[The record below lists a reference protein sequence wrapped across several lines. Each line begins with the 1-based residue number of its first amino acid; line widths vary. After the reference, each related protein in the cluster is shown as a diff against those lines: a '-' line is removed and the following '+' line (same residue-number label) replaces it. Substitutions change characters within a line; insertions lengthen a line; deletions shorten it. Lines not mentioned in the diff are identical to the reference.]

1 MMKIKESRV
10 NGNGVVFEIFRN
22 EEGYCVQSFD
32 SWDDAVKCARII
44 RKYSDKLIKDD
55 DKIYI
60 KVVLV
65 EVVEWDSEK
74 HLGKFQQHVLAE
86 VEFDNE

>member
-10 NGNGVVFEIFRN
+10 NGDGVRFEICRN
-22 EEGYCVQSFD
+22 ENEYCLQSFD
-32 SWDDAVKCARII
+32 LWDDAVKCACII
-44 RKYSDKLIKDD
+44 RKYSDLVKDD

-65 EVVEWDSEK
+65 EVVEWDREK
-74 HLGKFQQHVLAE
+74 HLGKFQDHILAE
-86 VEFDNE
+86 VEFDG

>member
-10 NGNGVVFEIFRN
+10 NGDGVRFEIYRN
-22 EEGYCVQSFD
+22 ENEYSLQNFD

-44 RKYSDKLIKDD
+44 RKFSDLVKDD

-60 KVVLV
+60 KVVMV
-65 EVVEWDSEK
+65 EVVEWDRDSHK
-74 HLGKFQQHVLAE
+74 GKFQDHVLAE

>member
-10 NGNGVVFEIFRN
+10 NGDGVRFEIYRN
-22 EEGYCVQSFD
+22 DNEYSIQSFD

-44 RKYSDKLIKDD
+44 RKFSDLVEDD

-74 HLGKFQQHVLAE
+74 RLGKFQDHILAE
-86 VEFDNE
+86 VEYDNE